1 MYVSYHCLQKNKMI
15 FHCCDWKDLLY
26 HAAFKNIPKQKNCY
40 PLGRRLGFSAYFWW
54 SKKTPPVTLW
64 ISEGKRPWKIRLRKS
79 SQAEIW
85 FRIFRQIKMYPK
97 INWLFIIKNNFL
109 QKMINH
115 LDNASGLR
123 IFIFIL
129 TEINVRTEQTLFFTS
144 LLMRT
149 FSW

>member
-1 MYVSYHCLQKNKMI
+1 MFRTIPWLPYNK
-15 FHCCDWKDLLY
+15 FPALSTP
-26 HAAFKNIPKQKNCY
+26 KNIPKRKNCY

-64 ISEGKRPWKIRLRKS
+64 TSGGKRSWKIRLRKS

-85 FRIFRQIKMYPK
+85 FRIFRQIEMYPK
-97 INWLFIIKNNFL
+97 INLLSKNNFL

-123 IFIFIL
+123 IFIFVL
-129 TEINVRTEQTLFFTS
+129 TEINVRTEQTFSFTS
-144 LLMRT
+144 FLIRT
-149 FSW
+149 LIW